1 MSFARSRK
9 HPIECARI
17 ESAVRIIS
25 ARWNTMTA
33 AGKPWMT
40 SDAGTFQ
47 RTVRHFVD
55 THAQA
60 RGQVPPIAVAL
71 PAALRLRALSVRPPP
86 LSDYQHL
93 TAEHADDHDDT
104 DA

>member
-1 MSFARSRK
+1 MCSSDL
-9 HPIECARI
+9 HG
-17 ESAVRIIS
+17 
-25 ARWNTMTA
+25 A
-33 AGKPWMT
+33 AALEAAIVAALAQ
-40 SDAGTFQ
+40 DAAHLGA
-47 RTVRHFVD
+47 VRHFVD